1 MLTEIINESLKNREF
16 ITVATCDLNGRPNSV
31 PKLLL
36 KVEGEFIYLVDY
48 TIGRTYANLKAN
60 PRVCLSFVNPET
72 LKSYQINGGVEIISE
87 GKVYDDISA
96 QVSEKQINL
105 SIERVL
111 KGISRGKSH
120 DNFELL
126 VASKKFVV
134 FKIKMEEV
142 TQVDYSGTVTRENSA
157 AVKER

>member
-16 ITVATCDLNGRPNSV
+16 ITVATCDLDGRPNSV

-36 KVEGEFIYLVDY
+36 KIEGDFIYLVDY
-48 TIGRTYANLKAN
+48 TIGRTYENLKAN
-60 PRVCLSFVNPET
+60 PRACLSFVNTDT
-72 LKSYQINGGVEIISE
+72 LKGYQINGKVEIISQ
-87 GKVYDDISA
+87 GKQYEEISS
-96 QVSEKQINL
+96 QVSQKQINL

-111 KGISRGKSH
+111 KGVSTGKSH
-120 DNFELL
+120 ENFELL

-142 TQVDYSGTVTRENSA
+142 VQIDYSGKVTRETNET
-157 AVKER
+157 VKER

>member
-16 ITVATCDLNGRPNSV
+16 ITVATCDLQARPNSV

-36 KVEGEFIYLVDY
+36 KVEGDFIYLVDY
-48 TIGRTYANLKAN
+48 TIGRTYDNLKVN
-60 PRVCLSFVNPET
+60 PRACLSFVNTDT
-72 LKSYQINGGVEIISE
+72 LKCYQINGDVEIISQ
-87 GKVYDDISA
+87 GKLYGEIA
-96 QVSEKQINL
+96 GQVSQKQINL

-111 KGISRGKSH
+111 MGVSSGKSH
-120 DNFELL
+120 QNFELL

-142 TQVDYSGTVTRENSA
+142 VQVDYGGAVIREKA
-157 AVKER
+157 RP

>member
-16 ITVATCDLNGRPNSV
+16 INVATCDLQGRPNSV

-36 KVEGEFIYLVDY
+36 KIEGESIYLVDY
-48 TIGRTYANLKAN
+48 TIGRTYENLKVN
-60 PRVCLSFVNPET
+60 PRVCLSFVNTET
-72 LKSYQINGGVEIISE
+72 LKGYQINGGVEVITQGKSYEEII
-87 GKVYDDISA
+87 G
-96 QVSEKQINL
+96 QVSQKQINL

-111 KGISRGKSH
+111 KGVSTGKSH

-126 VASKKFVV
+126 AAAKKFAV

-142 TQVDYSGTVTRENSA
+142 VQVDYSGTVTREKTGQY
-157 AVKER
+157 KER